1 MSIIIIQGA
10 ICSGHEGFPPPPAVA
25 GETFFTVNGIP
36 AQVNGMPFDKH
47 SDKNSSLDGVAI
59 STHPWYTSTSWELC
73 AWAIR
78 SPAVLWLHP
87 AIRLSSFSEAF
98 MLEQQYQIDAFNAQC
113 VRKAG
118 GLTPPDSAT
127 LYRSA
132 VKRINQLVSELSA
145 LLPETITYPP
155 SLAGV
160 ISTLDGIT
168 EDLTDAATLF
178 EAVIELIESNAD
190 VATPQAVLSLVNSV
204 STSDPK
210 FAFTILNHI
219 LIAVGTAHPADPGAP
234 VVIPEDLLDD
244 VSDAVEAFAEDTGPY
259 SKHIRS
265 PPHVARPVASP
276 HKP

>member
-1 MSIIIIQGA
+1 
-10 ICSGHEGFPPPPAVA
+10 
-25 GETFFTVNGIP
+25 
-36 AQVNGMPFDKH
+36 
-47 SDKNSSLDGVAI
+47 
-59 STHPWYTSTSWELC
+59 
-73 AWAIR
+73 
-78 SPAVLWLHP
+78 
-87 AIRLSSFSEAF
+87 

-204 STSDPK
+204 ST
-210 FAFTILNHI
+210 
-219 LIAVGTAHPADPGAP
+219 
-234 VVIPEDLLDD
+234 
-244 VSDAVEAFAEDTGPY
+244 
-259 SKHIRS
+259 
-265 PPHVARPVASP
+265 
-276 HKP
+276 